1 MTRVEKNTVNQFFG
15 SKKLGFIFLKM
26 REYQK
31 KVALKEEVEAS
42 LYTLDWG
49 FKKIQCTLYNYVVA
63 KILRNSAKFRNAKAG
78 FKNYR
83 NFQQLQTSSGKSK
96 KLKFD
101 GLLSK
106 KNRFLQFWNQKYF
119 FTTQLFCIAF
129 AQTLHSFHKSS
140 PSKCKFSDFSTTQ
153 VKFHHILYVIFQIKS
168 DFFFKV

>member
-1 MTRVEKNTVNQFFG
+1 MEKNTVNQFFG

-63 KILRNSAKFRNAKAG
+63 KILQNSVKFRHAKAG

-83 NFQQLQTSSGKSK
+83 NFNNFRQAVESPKSW
-96 KLKFD
+96 KFD
-101 GLLSK
+101 RLLSNK
-106 KNRFLQFWNQKYF
+106 IDSFSFETKI
-119 FTTQLFCIAF
+119 LFS
-129 AQTLHSFHKSS
+129 QHNSSVSF
-140 PSKCKFSDFSTTQ
+140 
-153 VKFHHILYVIFQIKS
+153 
-168 DFFFKV
+168 